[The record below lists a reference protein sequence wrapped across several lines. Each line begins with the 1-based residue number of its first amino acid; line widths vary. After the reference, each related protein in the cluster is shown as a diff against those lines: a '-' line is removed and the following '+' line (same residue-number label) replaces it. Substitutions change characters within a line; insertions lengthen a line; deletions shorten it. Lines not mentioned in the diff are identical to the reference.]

1 MTGPS
6 SPRPT
11 HGAGSRGPRTSLLLR
26 CAYDGS
32 LLHGVTP
39 QRGLPTVAD
48 ALRAR
53 VQDAFGHRPRCL
65 VVAARTDA
73 GVHAVE
79 NLATCWLG
87 AEPDL
92 AAGLRALS
100 QPRADGLLAVEGRVV
115 AHDVFARTLGS
126 TKRYRYRLEGGH
138 DPALI
143 ADLRQRDL
151 AGRADPTLPRLPAAY
166 ARAWQVALPL
176 DPAPMRRAAAHLVGT
191 HDWSAFKVGPLGGRS
206 PVRQVHAITL
216 HALSRDGHPHLVIDL
231 EGEGFLRKMVRILVG
246 TLAEVGAG
254 LRDPD
259 ELPALIAGRD
269 RQRTGQAA
277 LARGLCLL
285 GMETGQPWFDG
296 RWTEPDDLP
305 QPPPPD

>member
-1 MTGPS
+1 MTPS

-11 HGAGSRGPRTSLLLR
+11 HGAGARGPRTSLLLR

-53 VQDAFGHRPRCL
+53 VEEAFGHRARCL

-87 AEPDL
+87 AEVDPAPAL
-92 AAGLRALS
+92 ARLS
-100 QPRADGLLAVEGRVV
+100 EARADGLLAVQGRVV
-115 AHDVFARTLGS
+115 PHDVFARSLGGA
-126 TKRYRYRLEGGH
+126 KRYRYRLEGGH

-143 ADLRQRDL
+143 AHLRELDL
-151 AGRADPTLPRLPAAY
+151 AGRADPTLPRLPAPY

-176 DPAPMRRAAAHLVGT
+176 DPAPMRRAAAHMVGR
-191 HDWSAFKVGPLGGRS
+191 HDWTGFKVGPLGGRS
-206 PVRQVHAITL
+206 PVRAIHAITL
-216 HALSRDGHPHLVIDL
+216 HALARDGHPHLVIDL

-259 ELPALIAGRD
+259 EIPALIAARD

-285 GMETGQPWFDG
+285 GMQSGAPWFEG
-296 RWTEPDDLP
+296 AWTEPPGL
-305 QPPPPD
+305 PPPPPAD